1 MKKFAIIM
9 SALLL
14 SACSIIAPK
23 KQNEQES
30 QTIIVVPEK
39 TSNVVFTFL
48 DDNNEVVQIM
58 SNELKEFDRMK
69 FNIDTLTAHYNV
81 TLAYYSHSCKYLEN
95 TSYYK
100 YCEKPEQV
108 VLFARGFINQSLKNN
123 DNANP
128 KVDDFRILNVVK
140 DNNPNSPKFKTRF
153 STDNLTITWRV
164 ESIDKTKS
172 TGNTKQ

>member
-23 KQNEQES
+23 KQNEQET
-30 QTIIVVPEK
+30 QTTVVIPEK

-48 DDNNEVVQIM
+48 DDKNEVVQIM
-58 SNELKEFDRMK
+58 SAELKEFDRMK
-69 FNIDTLTAHYNV
+69 FNIDTPTAHYNV

-123 DNANP
+123 DNAKPN
-128 KVDDFRILNVVK
+128 VDDFRLLNVVK
-140 DNNPNSPKFKTRF
+140 DNNPNPPKFKTRF
-153 STDNLTITWRV
+153 NSDNLTLTWRV
-164 ESIDKTKS
+164 ENIDKTKS
-172 TGNTKQ
+172 TVNIKQ